1 MVITQSRLQTF
12 LWMVTKVIV
21 VGNVGVAGPSPA
33 KSTNFLRIHSSEV
46 GGYENRLPTRVAKLT
61 VSFDK
66 NKPWFNN

>member
-1 MVITQSRLQTF
+1 
-12 LWMVTKVIV
+12 MVTKVIV

-33 KSTNFLRIHSSEV
+33 KSTNNFLLRIHSSEV
-46 GGYENRLPTRVAKLT
+46 GGYENRLPTRVVKLT